1 MAVVESEP
9 RIHEHTSEFGGL
21 ISTTSSLS
29 QPCVPSHVVTGSLLC
44 TRWPPRKTTA
54 KESGKLVE
62 EEERGWVGRAPGGW
76 FLFRHLAVCD
86 FCSL

>member
-1 MAVVESEP
+1 MHQVATQE
-9 RIHEHTSEFGGL
+9 TS
-21 ISTTSSLS
+21 
-29 QPCVPSHVVTGSLLC
+29 
-44 TRWPPRKTTA
+44 A
-54 KESGKLVE
+54 KENGKLVE